1 MVTVLKYRVELI
13 SHTDSNLIFFTL
25 CALQQTLLC
34 SKSSAAQAKVKCAIH
49 SGQWTT
55 SADSENIIC
64 SGRLKKLVIQRGIDC
79 IILHLSD
86 DFSITELKMGFTKVW
101 RSQRTTKEI
110 YSIFYINYFKQRCTV
125 FRNPDLNDL

>member
-1 MVTVLKYRVELI
+1 M
-13 SHTDSNLIFFTL
+13 
-25 CALQQTLLC
+25 
-34 SKSSAAQAKVKCAIH
+34 KCAIH

-64 SGRLKKLVIQRGIDC
+64 SGLLKKLVIQRGIDC

-86 DFSITELKMGFTKVW
+86 DFSITELKTPIFFLSIHIELVISDITDDPRNAGSTMGFTQVW

-110 YSIFYINYFKQRCTV
+110 YSIFYTKYFKQRCTV